1 MAQSIITGATGFIG
15 RNLLERLL
23 ERDEQVFAIVRSGS
37 LDRLKAI
44 GRRLGI
50 DDDRLVAIRGDLSE
64 PRLGVSDED
73 LSRIAGADHF
83 FHCAAIYDLAAD
95 AEETGRANVEGTRH
109 AIELATA
116 AGVGRLHHISS
127 IAVAGRYEGTFTEDM
142 LDEAVG
148 LDHPYF
154 ATKHEA
160 ERLVRETS
168 PLPWRVY
175 RPSIVVGRSDN
186 GEMDKIDGPYYFF
199 PWLKRL
205 ASVPGSSMLPVAL
218 PFDGLVN
225 LVPVDYVAAAID
237 HIAHRDGFDQRAFH
251 IVDPKPR
258 TVVQVL
264 DRFSR
269 AAGGPRF
276 MQMPMPSGPRSAF
289 VSTAKIP
296 AAVVLERIG
305 LPGAIS
311 DYLNW
316 TTRYD
321 TKNTDEALA
330 DSTITLPTLG
340 MYAQKLWD
348 FWSRRLDPGARS
360 KGSLAKAVA
369 GRTVMITGASSGIG
383 RATALKVAAAG
394 GIPLL
399 VARGLDALE
408 ATREEIV
415 RKGGT
420 AFVYPTDLSDVE
432 DCQRLAK
439 DVIANH
445 GGVDV
450 LVNNAGRS
458 IRRGVAASTDR
469 FHDFERTIQLNYF
482 GAVALILG
490 LLPAMRSRKRGH
502 IVNISSIGVQTYP
515 PRFSAYVASK
525 AALDAFSR
533 TVASELYGDGIKF
546 TTVHMPLVRTPMIA
560 PTDMYRAF
568 PTLTPDEA
576 ADMICRAI
584 AQQPKRV
591 STPVGML
598 AQVTAA
604 VAPDI
609 QDRVLNMAYR
619 LFPDS
624 AAAKGEKE
632 VGGSEPVETFVP
644 GATPSAKRQGSD
656 LSLPAKMMV
665 RAFRG
670 IHW

>member
-1 MAQSIITGATGFIG
+1 VIITGGTGFIG

-23 ERDEQVFAIVRSGS
+23 ERGDQVYAIVRPGS
-37 LDRLKAI
+37 AERLRAI
-44 GRRLGI
+44 GRRLGV
-50 DDDRLVAIRGDLSE
+50 DDEQLIPVHGDLGLA
-64 PRLGVSDED
+64 RLGVSDVDIER
-73 LSRIAGADHF
+73 LAGADHF
-83 FHCAAIYDLAAD
+83 FHLAAIYDLAAD
-95 AEETGRANVEGTRH
+95 AESTGRANVDGTRH
-109 AIELATA
+109 ALELASA
-116 AGVGRLHHISS
+116 VNAQRFHHLSS
-127 IAVAGRYEGTFTEDM
+127 IAVAGKYRGTFTESM
-142 LDEAVG
+142 LDDAVG

-160 ERLVRETS
+160 ERLVRDTAS
-168 PLPWRVY
+168 MPWRVY

-199 PWLKRL
+199 QWLKRL
-205 ASVPGSSMLPVAL
+205 ARVPSPLPVGL

-225 LVPVDYVAAAID
+225 IVPVDYVAAAID
-237 HIAHRDGFDQRAFH
+237 HIAHAEGLDNKVFH
-251 IVDPKPR
+251 IVDSHPL
-258 TVVQVL
+258 TVVQTI

-269 AAGGPRF
+269 VAGGPRF
-276 MQMPMPSGPRSAF
+276 VQVPTLPIARSVLESGVTRMPM
-289 VSTAKIP
+289 
-296 AAVVLERIG
+296 AVGLQRLG
-305 LPGAIS
+305 LPSSIA
-311 DYLNW
+311 DWLTW
-316 TTRYD
+316 KTRFDTT
-321 TKNTDEALA
+321 NTDAALA
-330 DSTITLPTLG
+330 GSGINLPPLEQ
-340 MYAQKLWD
+340 YAGVLWD
-348 FWSRRLDPGARS
+348 FWRRRLDPAAR
-360 KGSLAKAVA
+360 GSGELGRAVV

-383 RATALKVAAAG
+383 RATALKVAAVG

-399 VARGLDALE
+399 VARGAEALE
-408 ATREEIV
+408 ATKAEIV
-415 RKGGT
+415 KAGGT
-420 AFVYPTDLSDVE
+420 AFVYRADLSDVE

-439 DVIANH
+439 EVLAAH

-458 IRRGVAASTDR
+458 IRRSVAASTDR
-469 FHDFERTIQLNYF
+469 FHDFERTMQLNYF

-490 LLPAMRSRKRGH
+490 LLPAMRARKRGH
-502 IVNISSIGVQTYP
+502 IVNVSTIGVQTYP

-533 TVASELYGDGIKF
+533 CVASEVHADGIRL

-560 PTDMYRAF
+560 PTEMYRSF

-584 AQQPKRV
+584 AERPKRV

-604 VAPDI
+604 VAPDV

-624 AAAKGEKE
+624 PAAKGEATAGDKP
-632 VGGSEPVETFVP
+632 SEPETFVP
-644 GATPSAKRQGSD
+644 GATRDAGSRGSD
-656 LSLPAKMMV
+656 LSLPAKAMV
-665 RAFRG
+665 RLLRG